1 MVPSPVVS
9 RECSWSSVL
18 VSRNL
23 SYWYGNKS
31 KLYEKLL
38 MVMPS
43 TKKDLDSI
51 GIKITK
57 FDKGDYEIVI
67 GKCNTKCGKYR
78 IQSVVGV
85 RLESAT

>member
-1 MVPSPVVS
+1 
-9 RECSWSSVL
+9 
-18 VSRNL
+18 
-23 SYWYGNKS
+23 
-31 KLYEKLL
+31 